1 MIDTVRGWLKQLIEF
16 AMVLIGLGIVLQVL
30 FPKALIFINSDVAG
44 YLIGLINQ
52 FSGAGLVGVFSVF
65 IAIYCIRR

>member
-30 FPKALIFINSDVAG
+30 FPKALIFIASDVAG
-44 YLIGLINQ
+44 NLIGLIQQ
-52 FSGAGLVGVFSVF
+52 FSGAGLVGVIAVF